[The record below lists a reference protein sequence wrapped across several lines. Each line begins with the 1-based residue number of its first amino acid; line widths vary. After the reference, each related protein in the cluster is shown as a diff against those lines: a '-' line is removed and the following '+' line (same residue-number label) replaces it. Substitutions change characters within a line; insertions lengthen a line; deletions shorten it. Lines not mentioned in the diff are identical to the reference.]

1 MRALILSSLYGDSTQ
16 RGKLRAIAGLGC
28 DVIAAI
34 PGGVAGTDSGV
45 RLAPIPTSGDP
56 SNPSTQR
63 WNRRTL
69 KRLLSEHKPEIVQIE
84 EPPASAA
91 ADALASLCRRAGIP
105 YALFSS
111 ESLPRGLG
119 LFERVRAGRTLGGAS
134 GVIGGNRL
142 AEDLL
147 RAQARGA
154 VSVVLPQTGIALPPL
169 IAPRRDPVLS
179 VGFAGR
185 LVPERGLDFLVRAL
199 GQTFGGWTLSI
210 LGAGPAQ
217 ESVEALIQKLGLASR
232 IRWMGGLRREALEE
246 LWPRLDC
253 LVVPSHDTS
262 TWVERQAPL
271 LLEAMA
277 RGIAPVVTPAGALPD
292 IVGPAGIVAR
302 DIEQLTAALQQFVS
316 DRAACR
322 AAGIAARQRV
332 QEHFVDSAVAARTLE
347 FWTGMLAYHQQSRR
361 VS

>member
-16 RGKLRAIAGLGC
+16 RGKLRAIAGMGC

-69 KRLLSEHKPEIVQIE
+69 KRLLSEHKPEIVQVE
-84 EPPASAA
+84 EPPESAA
-91 ADALASLCRRAGIP
+91 ADAVASLCRRAGIP

-111 ESLPRGLG
+111 ESLPRRLG
-119 LFERVRAGRTLGGAS
+119 LFERVRASRTLGGAS

-147 RAQARGA
+147 RAQATKA
-154 VSVVLPQTGIALPPL
+154 MSVVLPQTGVALPPP
-169 IAPRRDPVLS
+169 ITSRQEPILS
-179 VGFAGR
+179 VGFVGR

-210 LGAGPAQ
+210 VGAGPAQ
-217 ESVEALIQKLGLASR
+217 ETIEALIEKLGLASR
-232 IRWMGGLRREALEE
+232 IRWLGGVRREALEE

-253 LVVPSHDTS
+253 LVVPSRDTP

-271 LLEAMA
+271 LIEAMA
-277 RGIAPVVTPAGALPD
+277 RGIAPIVTPAGALPE
-292 IVGPAGIVAR
+292 IVGPSGIVVR
-302 DIEQLTAALQQFVS
+302 EVEDLTTTLQQFVS

-322 AAGIAARQRV
+322 AAGVAARHRV
-332 QEHFVDSAVAARTLE
+332 QDQFVDSAVAARTLE
-347 FWTGMLAYHQQSRR
+347 FWTTLVEYHQQSRR